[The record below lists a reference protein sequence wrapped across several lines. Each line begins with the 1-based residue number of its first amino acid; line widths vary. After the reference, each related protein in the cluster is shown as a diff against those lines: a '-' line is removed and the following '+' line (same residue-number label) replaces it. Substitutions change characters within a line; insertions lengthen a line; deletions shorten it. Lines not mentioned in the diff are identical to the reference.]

1 MFDQDILDE
10 NKTILSRRYR
20 ALQEVRDV
28 DIGLL
33 GLTLKAAQELTLL
46 SPHQVDRA
54 ADSAAPLFGFM
65 LEDQIIQTLQSPL
78 AIPLVKLSHLEAE
91 VQEDT
96 LLMLTN
102 RWTSCRHSE
111 AYAGTVLG
119 LSRRMIQAFS
129 AATYADVRR
138 ISVLGGLRPRM
149 CVRHQY
155 LFHAGRNLTMHTGQ
169 RTNLA
174 VSNARFNSF

>member
-10 NKTILSRRYR
+10 NRTVLSRRYR
-20 ALQEVRDV
+20 ALQEERGV

-33 GLTLKAAQELTLL
+33 GLTSKVAQELTTLT
-46 SPHQVDRA
+46 PHQVDRA

-65 LEDQIIQTLQSPL
+65 LEDQIIRSLQSPQ
-78 AIPLVKLSHLEAE
+78 AIPMVKLSRLEAE
-91 VQEDT
+91 IQEDT

-102 RWTSCRHSE
+102 RWTSCRHST

-119 LSRRMIQAFS
+119 LSRRMIEAF
-129 AATYADVRR
+129 AASTYTEVRR
-138 ISVLGGLRPRM
+138 VASLGLRPRI
-149 CVRHQY
+149 CVRPQY
-155 LFHAGRNLTMHTGQ
+155 LFHAGRNLTIHTGQ

-174 VSNARFNSF
+174 VSNTRFNSF